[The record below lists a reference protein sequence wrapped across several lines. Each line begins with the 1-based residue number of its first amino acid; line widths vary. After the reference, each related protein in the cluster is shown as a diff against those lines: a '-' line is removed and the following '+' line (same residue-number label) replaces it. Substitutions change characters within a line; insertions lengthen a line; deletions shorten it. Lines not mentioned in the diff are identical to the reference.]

1 MDVHMGRAR
10 KRGPGTSK
18 GPFTTWSHSSSQPC
32 GSPPLC
38 AALSYSHLGER
49 NICKN
54 WKMSWQSQKNLASEL
69 GLVYSHSLFLSSV
82 LLVRGLPT
90 ISDQV
95 LSCCPSK
102 TNKQFYYEMSTDIAF
117 SSWIPHQGSR
127 ACWLLK
133 AWTHSHCQPVLS
145 ALQFSTSSCSPGCA
159 SFSPKSLQSCST

>member
-1 MDVHMGRAR
+1 
-10 KRGPGTSK
+10 
-18 GPFTTWSHSSSQPC
+18 
-32 GSPPLC
+32 
-38 AALSYSHLGER
+38 
-49 NICKN
+49 
-54 WKMSWQSQKNLASEL
+54 MSWQSQKNLASEL
-69 GLVYSHSLFLSSV
+69 GLVYSHSLFLNSV

-159 SFSPKSLQSCST
+159 SFGPKSLQSCSTYGPTTPLAFKVVLKTLKIKVWTDPTVLKAGK